1 MIPPVG
7 PVPARFMIV
16 GEAPGDQE
24 VLKREPFV
32 GASGQ
37 EMNRMLHE
45 AGILRSECFIT
56 NVARERP
63 PGNDIEPWV
72 PKTKADQAKFTDS
85 YRGRRIAPPVA
96 EGLRLLTRELEMV
109 QPKVVIAFG
118 NVSMWALTGRW
129 GIKSWRGSLLKC
141 DGYLSDATVIPAYHP
156 AYILRDWSARAIT
169 VRDLRRAKQ
178 EASDGGITR
187 PGYRFIIRPDFPT
200 VIAKLKELEESAVDP
215 LYVDIETRGGH
226 IACVGIAWSKTE
238 AICIP
243 LMCVE
248 NKHGYWSEPE
258 EVAIVAGLARLFTL
272 KGIVGQNFIYDT
284 QYFWRHFGM
293 CPSFERDTMLGHH
306 TAFAGSPKG
315 LDYLRSLYCDYHVY
329 WKDDGKNWAPRV
341 GEDQLWTYN
350 CEDAVVTA
358 EVDGHIQATIDK
370 LGLREQHDFQQQMF
384 WPVLEAMIRG
394 VRVDT
399 KYRSDLAMELSSE
412 IAAREQ
418 WFIEVLG
425 HPLNPRS
432 PKQMKELFYEDL
444 RQKPIFSR
452 KTGQI
457 TLDDEALKKIGVREP
472 LLKPFIRR
480 IAEHRS
486 LGVFLSTFVSAP
498 LGQDGRLHCSY
509 NIAGTETFR
518 LSSSEDAFGSGLNL
532 QNIPEGGP
540 ESEADPD
547 SLHLPNIRKLFIP
560 DPGYTFFDGDLD
572 RADLQV
578 VAWEAEDADLKAAL
592 RAGLDMHLHSARAV
606 YDLPITDDEL
616 REDHPN
622 YKETKAKYYA
632 QRQNVRQVVHATN
645 YVGSARTVAAQ
656 FGLTVH
662 EVEKFQ
668 SKWFALHPGIK
679 AWHLRVIHDLQT
691 RRFVQNRFGYRR
703 YYFDRIDSVVPEAV
717 AWIPQS
723 TVARYING
731 IWLGVYRNLPSI
743 QVLMQVHDSLNG
755 QVPTHMKAPLL
766 KAMAGLAAQVVVPY
780 DDPLVIPFRIKT
792 SEVSW
797 GDCK

>member
-7 PVPARFMIV
+7 PVPARFMLV
-16 GEAPGDQE
+16 GEAPGEQE
-24 VLKREPFV
+24 VLRREPFV

-37 EMNRMLHE
+37 ELNRMLHE

-63 PGNDIEPWV
+63 PANDIELWV
-72 PKTKADQAKFTDS
+72 PKTKADQAKFTHTF
-85 YRGRRIAPPVA
+85 RGRRIAPPVA
-96 EGLRLLTRELEMV
+96 QGLELLTRELEMV

-141 DGYLSDATVIPAYHP
+141 DGYISDATVIPAYHP

-169 VRDLRRAKQ
+169 VRDLRRAQK
-178 EASDGGITR
+178 EASDGGVTR
-187 PGYRFIIRPDFPT
+187 PRYEFVIRPHFDE
-200 VIAKLKELEESAVDP
+200 VIAKLDWLEKRDGHIS
-215 LYVDIETRGGH
+215 VDIETRAGH
-226 IACVGIAWSKTE
+226 IACVGLAWSATE

-248 NKHGYWSEPE
+248 NKSGYWSEIE
-258 EVAIVAGLARLFTL
+258 EVEIVFRLSRLLST
-272 KGIVGQNFIYDT
+272 KRIIGQNFIYDT

-293 CPSFERDTMLGHH
+293 CPAFERDTMLGHH
-306 TAFAGSPKG
+306 TAFAGTPKG

-329 WKDDGKNWAPRV
+329 WKDDGKNWEPRV
-341 GEDQLWTYN
+341 GEDQLWSYN
-350 CEDAVVTA
+350 CEDAVVTY
-358 EVDGHIQATIDK
+358 EVDGHIQETIDK
-370 LGLREQHDFQQQMF
+370 LGLREQHDFQMQMF

-399 KYRSDLAMELSSE
+399 KQRGELALELSSE
-412 IAAREQ
+412 IAARES
-418 WFIEVLG
+418 WFQEVLG

-432 PKQMKELFYEDL
+432 PKQMKELFYGDL
-444 RQKPIFSR
+444 AQKEIFSR

-457 TLDDEALKKIGVREP
+457 TLDDEALRKISVREP
-472 LLKPFIRR
+472 LLKPLVRR
-480 IAEHRS
+480 IGEHRS
-486 LGVFLSTFVSAP
+486 LGVFLSTFISAP

-532 QNIPEGGP
+532 QNIPEGGL
-540 ESEADPD
+540 ESEEDPD
-547 SLHLPNIRKLFIP
+547 SLRLPNIRRLFIP
-560 DPGYTFFDGDLD
+560 DPGFTFFDGDLD

-578 VAWEAEDADLKAAL
+578 VAWEAEDDDLKAAL
-592 RAGLDMHLHSARAV
+592 RAHLDMHLHSARAV
-606 YDLPITDDEL
+606 YDLPISDDEL
-616 REDHPN
+616 KEDHPN
-622 YKETKAKYYA
+622 YKEVKAKYYH

-662 EVEKFQ
+662 ETEKFQ

-679 AWHLRVIHDLQT
+679 AWHQRVISALQT
-691 RRFVQNRFGYRR
+691 KRCVQNRFGYRR
-703 YYFDRIDSVVPEAV
+703 YYFDRIESIVPEAV

-723 TVARYING
+723 TVAHYINR
-731 IWLGVYRNLPSI
+731 IWLACYRTLP
-743 QVLMQVHDSLNG
+743 QVQILMQVHDSLNG
-755 QVPTHMKAPLL
+755 QVPTHMKDHLL
-766 KAMAGLAAQVVVPY
+766 RELTKLAGQVIVPY